1 MQNSTFPAS
10 WPVIPQPPY
19 PRAPITEGVIHLRV
33 GGIATTDEQQKV
45 VRRLTKG
52 YPHSKPLQEFNLK
65 IDTTGGEV
73 SVDQRPQG
81 FRLNT
86 DDQADI
92 VLVFPD
98 GIAVARLAPYQGW
111 EKLKERAQAAHEE
124 WRGSTTH
131 RPVTRIGI
139 RYLNRIDIP
148 LNGLSQVDLATYLA
162 FRPQIPGISNGPMA
176 GYMVQ
181 ATLPTDTP
189 PWSVSIS
196 STIVTPPPLLNH
208 VSLMLDIDVFRTEQ
222 IPGNQAELWAMID
235 AARPIKNRVFE
246 RCITDES
253 RKLFA

>member
-1 MQNSTFPAS
+1 
-10 WPVIPQPPY
+10 
-19 PRAPITEGVIHLRV
+19 LRV
-33 GGIATTDEQQKV
+33 AGIASAGEQQKV
-45 VRRLTKG
+45 VRRLTKQ
-52 YPHSKPLQEFNLK
+52 YPHSNPLQQFSLR

-73 SVDQRPQG
+73 AVDQHPQG

-86 DDQADI
+86 DDQADV

-98 GIAVARLAPYQGW
+98 GIAAARLAPYQGW
-111 EKLKERAQAAHEE
+111 DYLKDRAKAAHEE
-124 WRGSTTH
+124 WRRSTTH
-131 RPVTRIGI
+131 RPVNRIGI

-148 LNGLSQVDLATYLA
+148 LDGLSQVDLATYLT
-162 FRPQIPGISNGPMA
+162 FRPQIPGIGKGPMV

-189 PWSVSIS
+189 LWSASIG

-222 IPGNQAELWAMID
+222 IPGNEVELWRIID
-235 AARPIKNRVFE
+235 EARPIKNRVFE
-246 RCITDES
+246 QCVTDES

>member
-1 MQNSTFPAS
+1 M
-10 WPVIPQPPY
+10 PPY
-19 PRAPITEGVIHLRV
+19 PKAPITEGVIHLRV
-33 GGIATTDEQQKV
+33 AGVATADEQQKV
-45 VRRLTKG
+45 VHRLTKH
-52 YPHSKPLQEFNLK
+52 YPHSNPLQEFSLR

-73 SVDQRPQG
+73 AVDQKPQG

-86 DDQADI
+86 NDQTDV

-98 GIAVARLAPYQGW
+98 GIAAARLAPYQGW
-111 EKLKERAQAAHEE
+111 EYLRDRARVAHEE
-124 WRGSTTH
+124 WRRSTAH
-131 RPVTRIGI
+131 RAVTRIGI

-148 LNGLSQVDLATYLA
+148 LNGVSQVDLATYLA
-162 FRPQIPGISNGPMA
+162 FRPQIPEIGIGPIV

-181 ATLPTDTP
+181 ATLATDTP
-189 PWSVSIS
+189 LWSASIA

-222 IPGNQAELWAMID
+222 IPGNEAELWRTID
-235 AARPIKNRVFE
+235 DARLIKNRVFE

>member
-1 MQNSTFPAS
+1 MSVALTQ
-10 WPVIPQPPY
+10 IPKPPY
-19 PRAPITEGVIHLRV
+19 PKAPITEGVIHLRV
-33 GGIATTDEQQKV
+33 AGAATADEQQKV
-45 VRRLTKG
+45 VRRLTKK
-52 YPHSKPLQEFNLK
+52 YPHSNPLQEFSLR

-73 SVDQRPQG
+73 AVDQKPQG

-86 DDQADI
+86 ADQTDV

-98 GIAVARLAPYQGW
+98 GIAAARLAPYQGW
-111 EKLKERAQAAHEE
+111 EKLREHAKAAHEE
-124 WRGSTTH
+124 WRRSTAH
-131 RPVTRIGI
+131 RPVSRIGI

-148 LNGLSQVDLATYLA
+148 LKGVSKVDLATYLA

-189 PWSVSIS
+189 PWNTSIV

-222 IPGNQAELWAMID
+222 IPGNEAELWRMID
-235 AARPIKNRVFE
+235 DARPIKNRVFE
-246 RCITDES
+246 KCITDES

>member
-1 MQNSTFPAS
+1 MSIAQIG
-10 WPVIPQPPY
+10 IPQPPY
-19 PRAPITEGVIHLRV
+19 PKAPITEGVIHLRV
-33 GGIATTDEQQKV
+33 AGTATVDEQQTI
-45 VRRLTKG
+45 VRRLTRN
-52 YPHSKPLQEFNLK
+52 YPHSKPLKEFNLK

-86 DDQADI
+86 HDQADI

-98 GIAVARLAPYQGW
+98 GIAIARLAPYQGW
-111 EKLKERAQAAHEE
+111 ERLKERAQTAYEE
-124 WRGSTTH
+124 WRRSTMH
-131 RPVTRIGI
+131 RAVTRIGI

-148 LNGLSQVDLATYLA
+148 LNGLSMVDLANYLT
-162 FRPQIPGISNGPMA
+162 FRPQIPGISDGPMA

-189 PWSVSIS
+189 SWSTSIS

-208 VSLMLDIDVFRTEQ
+208 VSLMLDIDVFRTDQ
-222 IPGNQAELWAMID
+222 IPGNQADLWRMID
-235 AARPIKNRVFE
+235 DARPIKNRVFE

>member
-1 MQNSTFPAS
+1 MSTYLTS
-10 WPVIPQPPY
+10 IPKPPY
-19 PRAPITEGVIHLRV
+19 SKAPITEGVIHLRV
-33 GGIATTDEQQKV
+33 AGTAPTDEQQKV
-45 VRRLTKG
+45 VRRLAKD
-52 YPHSKPLQEFNLK
+52 YPHSKPLQEFSVK

-73 SVDQRPQG
+73 VVDQKPQG

-86 DDQADI
+86 DDQADV

-98 GIAVARLAPYQGW
+98 GIATARLAPYQGW
-111 EKLKERAQAAHEE
+111 EKLRDRARANHEE
-124 WRGSTTH
+124 WRRATVH

-148 LNGLSQVDLATYLA
+148 LEGLSQVDLAIYLA
-162 FRPQIPGISNGPMA
+162 LRPQIPATISNGPIA

-181 ATLPTDTP
+181 ATLPTDTQ
-189 PWSVSIS
+189 PWFTTVA
-196 STIVTPPPLLNH
+196 STIVMPPPLLNH

-222 IPGNQAELWAMID
+222 IPGNQAELWQMISD
-235 AARPIKNRVFE
+235 ARSIKNRVFE